1 MMKHNGGLV
10 AYLVISAVWI
20 IILFF
25 GALLVLDDFDTW
37 SRLASS
43 IIVGLLLGWV
53 TWRLTRP
60 DA

>member
-60 DA
+60 EA